1 MLSITQALALVTC
14 MVMLLG
20 CQSADSTLI
29 GEWSCPSI
37 GPSARVTYKADHT
50 YTARID
56 HVRNSTFTSAGAGTW
71 RVEGDQII
79 SHDEHGESKGHIV
92 KISRNELQITA
103 PDGMTRT
110 YERIK

>member
-1 MLSITQALALVTC
+1 MPSITQVLALATC
-14 MVMLLG
+14 TVMLLG

-37 GPSARVTYKADHT
+37 DPSARVTYKADHT
-50 YTARID
+50 YKTRID
-56 HVRNSTFTSAGAGTW
+56 HVGNSMFTSAGAGTW

-79 SHDEHGESKGHIV
+79 SHDGHGESKGYIM

>member
-1 MLSITQALALVTC
+1 MLSITHVLALVTC
-14 MVMLLG
+14 AVMLLG
-20 CQSADSTLI
+20 CQSADSMLI

-50 YTARID
+50 YMARID
-56 HVRNSTFTSAGAGTW
+56 HGRNSTFTSAGAGTW

-79 SHDEHGESKGHIV
+79 SHDEHGESTGHIV